1 MTSCVWRA
9 QTYTAEAERFWA
21 YDILTQPLCAYGL
34 REGERLGGDCFPALP
49 LGEGEELPSPG
60 MGGVGVG
67 GRLLVRR
74 CPRLRFAHFEHLTR
88 NRADG
93 IGRGLRSTGWRSW
106 RRSCGRRRTAC

>member
-1 MTSCVWRA
+1 MCLCWA

-74 CPRLRFAHFEHLTR
+74 CRRLTFAHLE
-88 NRADG
+88 NSDAQ
-93 IGRGLRSTGWRSW
+93 IGRGLRSTGWGSW